1 MYGDLATFADVQ
13 DWLLTTPTQGLPPDE
28 FPLIQR
34 LITNASGFIH
44 SWLNRFIPLAD
55 YEDIRDG
62 TNGQELMFGN
72 FPVRSVSSVTIDNI
86 DVPPC
91 ATTITPGYSFE
102 EVRLVLRAYRFS
114 RGLQNVV
121 IRYTAGYAPIP
132 GEINQACIELVAQ
145 RYRERSRVGVK
156 QETIVGVDSY
166 TYNNPDLLPS
176 IATSLQQYRKVTSSV
191 AWSRR
196 LAPTQTDPGVIVGA
210 L

>member
-1 MYGDLATFADVQ
+1 MYGDLATFADVE
-13 DWLLTTPTQGLPPDE
+13 DWLLTTPTQGLPAAD

-62 TNGQELMFGN
+62 MNSHELLFAN
-72 FPVRSVSSVTIDNI
+72 FPVLSVSSVNIDNVNI
-86 DVPPC
+86 PP
-91 ATTITPGYSFE
+91 ATTTISPGYAFE
-102 EVRLVLRAYRFS
+102 EMRLVLRAYRFS

-121 IRYTAGYAPIP
+121 IRYTAGYATIP
-132 GEINQACIELVAQ
+132 ADINQACIELVTQ

-166 TYNNPDLLPS
+166 TYNNPDLLPG
-176 IATSLQQYRKVTSSV
+176 IATTLKQYRKVAPVTGYSH
-191 AWSRR
+191 R
-196 LAPTQTDPGVIVGA
+196 LAPTQTDPALIVGA